1 MKYIAVS
8 LYRKMI
14 EHPLTEGMW
23 LKDFDN
29 LPVPY
34 TQIQDIKAVSVD
46 FFLNFMKTQIG
57 S

>member
-1 MKYIAVS
+1 LSHKKYFSLQMKYIAVS

-34 TQIQDIKAVSVD
+34 T
-46 FFLNFMKTQIG
+46 
-57 S
+57 